1 MIIFSEKKIHY
12 WSKWRTKNKFLF
24 CLTSGFVYSFF
35 IFILNLIIR
44 PILGHTENLVEE
56 SFYISLCSLIPAS
69 FLSIALW
76 YENERRFKL
85 WKAKVDKKP
94 INKTDEIDNFTTKN
108 LKGI

>member
-24 CLTSGFVYSFF
+24 CLTSGFIYSLFV
-35 IFILNLIIR
+35 FILNLLIR
-44 PILGHTENLVEE
+44 PILGHSENIVET
-56 SFYISLCSLIPAS
+56 SFYISIGSFIAVS

-85 WKAKVDKKP
+85 WKAKEEDKQV
-94 INKTDEIDNFTTKN
+94 
-108 LKGI
+108 